1 MRALVTGINGQDGR
15 YLAELLTAKGYDV
28 VGTVQPGNAAGA
40 AVVGRECPDAV
51 VLEADLADGA
61 TLLAAVEEAQPDEVY
76 NLAAFSSVSAS
87 WQQAEHASDITATG
101 VVRLLEALRTAGGGS
116 FDGVRFFQG
125 LELGDLRQGSARPR
139 RPRRRRCTPAPPT
152 ASRRRS
158 RTT

>member
-1 MRALVTGINGQDGR
+1 MEVPGVSPCPEPGGGCGSLLGVRALVTGINGQDGR

-28 VGTVQPGNAAGA
+28 VGTVQPGNTAGA

-101 VVRLLEALRTAGGGS
+101 VVRLLEALRIG
-116 FDGVRFFQG
+116 RRW
-125 LELGDLRQGSARPR
+125 EL
-139 RPRRRRCTPAPPT
+139 RRRAVLPGV
-152 ASRRRS
+152 
-158 RTT
+158 